1 MAARIDAKKCIG
13 CAVCTDVCPYGAIEV
28 FEGTAVVSG
37 HCTVCGSCAEVCP
50 VGAIAIVG
58 AASEGLGTQ
67 NKAEWSGIWVFAE
80 REGDGYAPV
89 VYELLGKAREL
100 AEPIDETVSAI
111 VFAPGA
117 VDTAV
122 LAAAGAD
129 KVYVVNN
136 ENLEPPLIEI
146 YMRTLTEAIV
156 KERPSVVLA
165 GATTLG
171 RSIMPAVAA
180 VLETGLT
187 ADCTGLAIDGETGL
201 LRQTRPTFGGN
212 LMATIVC
219 PERRPQMATVR
230 PHVFQKAHTAKDAMA
245 ALVKLEMNEAV
256 FTSATKYIE
265 KHVELFEGEK
275 LEDAEVIVSGG
286 RGMGKAENLTLL
298 NELAG
303 LFHGAVGASRP
314 LVDEG
319 WLPYVHQVG
328 QTGKTVCPKLYIA
341 AGISGAV
348 QHTAGMS
355 TSDIV
360 VAINRD
366 PDAPI
371 FDVADYGIVGDV
383 NEILPAL
390 VARLKQER
398 GT

>member
-1 MAARIDAKKCIG
+1 MAANIDAKKCIG
-13 CAVCTDVCPYGAIEV
+13 CAVCQDVCPYNAIEI
-28 FEGTAVVSG
+28 FEGTAIVSG

-50 VGAIAIVG
+50 VGAITIEG
-58 AASEGLGTQ
+58 AASEGLAAQ
-67 NKAEWSGIWVFAE
+67 DKAEWSGIWVFAE
-80 REGDGYAPV
+80 READGYAPV
-89 VYELLGKAREL
+89 VLELLGKAREL
-100 AEPIDETVSAI
+100 ADATNEIVSAI
-111 VFAPGA
+111 VFAA
-117 VDTAV
+117 EDADTET

-129 KVYVVNN
+129 KVYVVANDA
-136 ENLEPPLIEI
+136 LEPALIDT

-156 KERPSVVLA
+156 KEKPAVVLA

-187 ADCTGLAIDGETGL
+187 ADCTGLAIDAETGL

-230 PHVFQKAHTAKDAMA
+230 PHVFQKAEGA
-245 ALVKLEMNEAV
+245 ARKAEVMKLEMNEAV
-256 FTSATKYIE
+256 FKSATKYIE
-265 KHVELFEGEK
+265 KQVELSEGEK
-275 LEDAEVIVSGG
+275 LEDAEVIVAGG
-286 RGMGKAENLTLL
+286 RGMGKPENMALL
-298 NELAG
+298 NELAH

-341 AGISGAV
+341 AGISGAI

-371 FDVADYGIVGDV
+371 FDVADYGMVGDV

-390 VARLKQER
+390 IERLKKER
-398 GT
+398 G